1 MDGVSGERGRVA
13 EIFKALAAIPA
24 GSIHT
29 ADPGD
34 ADGSAAGQV
43 GRAMVH
49 DFADDLMAGN
59 DFRVELGKFAFHNV
73 QVGAADST
81 GEDAKQNVTFLHR
94 RPRDFTDF
102 EGPFGN
108 LSR

>member
-1 MDGVSGERGRVA
+1 MNVVSGERGRVA

-34 ADGSAAGQV
+34 ADASAAGQV
-43 GRAMVH
+43 GRALVH

-59 DFRVELGKFAFHNV
+59 DFRAELGQFAFHNV
-73 QVGAADST
+73 QVGAADT
-81 GEDAKQNVTFLHR
+81 AGEDAKDNMTFLHR
-94 RPRDFTDF
+94 RSRDFADF
-102 EGPFGN
+102 ERPSGT